1 MRTVGHHAVIIGAS
15 MAGLLTARVL
25 TETYDRVTV
34 VERDILPACGEHRR
48 GVPQA
53 QHLHGLLVSG
63 LSALESR
70 RWKRS
75 RYAIACATAPA
86 G

>member
-1 MRTVGHHAVIIGAS
+1 MRTVGHHAVVIGAS

-25 TETYDRVTV
+25 TEAYDRVTV

-53 QHLHGLLVSG
+53 QHLHGLLASG
-63 LSALESR
+63 LAALE
-70 RWKRS
+70 
-75 RYAIACATAPA
+75 TLFDA
-86 G
+86 GKLIERDHP